1 MAVILNQ
8 AMTDYAAGISQDEQA
23 RQELIRVLAPTVV
36 TGAMLINYV
45 KYDDD
50 NMFQRVKTRRGVG
63 GRAKR
68 MEFAGDPVTL
78 ELSPNSLEIPL
89 DDIERRRAAA
99 GAEGG
104 AAALNTLIQ
113 AKTKTVVVTAYNSHL
128 GEVIDAYTSNVTADD
143 KKGDWANP
151 NVDPI
156 DEIDDILVALS
167 RYMTPSHLVMDVG
180 VWRVLKNHPKVI
192 ARFKATA
199 GVTLDAVMGL
209 LAVPTVKPVISTVAF
224 NTLGFRNAAQGKKGV
239 LAGELF
245 AFYNS
250 ASPTQYDASAFKTFS
265 STENLFS
272 GVFEY
277 RDEGVRSD
285 VYSLD
290 WDAQVK
296 QTSTKLVKR
305 ITVAAAA

>member
-8 AMTDYAAGISQDEQA
+8 AMTDYAAGVAQDEQS
-23 RQELIRVLAPTVV
+23 RMELIRVLAPTVV

-50 NMFQRVKTRRGVG
+50 NMFQVLKTRRGVG

-89 DDIERRRAAA
+89 DDIERKRA
-99 GAEGG
+99 GAAMEGG
-104 AAALNTLIQ
+104 AAALNTLVQ

-128 GEVIDAYTSNVTADD
+128 QEVISAYTDNVTAEAGLGKWLD
-143 KKGDWANP
+143 P

-156 DEIDDILVALS
+156 DEIDGILVDLS

-180 VWRVLKNHPKVI
+180 VWRVIKNHPKVR
-192 ARFKATA
+192 ARFIAA
-199 GVTLDAVMGL
+199 GFTLDMVMGQ
-209 LAVPTVKPVISTVAF
+209 LAVPTIKPVISTVAF
-224 NTLGFRNAAQGKKGV
+224 NTLGFRNASQTKKGV

-245 AFYNS
+245 ALYNS
-250 ASPTQYDASAFKTFS
+250 ASPTQYDAAAFKTFS
-265 STENLFS
+265 TTDNLFA

-277 RDEGVRSD
+277 RDEPTRSD

-290 WDAQVK
+290 WDAYVK

-305 ITVAAAA
+305 ITVTGAQ